1 MKKEIA
7 ELNDKIKLEMG
18 SNRFQEIQN
27 EKHELQ
33 DSLSKES
40 KKYVQLKGE
49 YELLEEEHVLIKAQL
64 TTEKEKL
71 ENEIKTLTSKIKSFE
86 AQDALERAEK
96 DDLKKKI
103 AVLQR
108 KLTEN
113 EHSSLSKIS
122 TASYEIEKARL
133 KIKLEETEAEY
144 AKILKQHEMVIDQ
157 LSNARKENDDIK
169 RKLDDFERI
178 NKAQRTLNDHNT
190 TLENELRKLK
200 SK

>member
-1 MKKEIA
+1 MKKEIV

-18 SNRFQEIQN
+18 SKRFQEIQN
-27 EKHELQ
+27 EKHDLEE
-33 DSLSKES
+33 SLLKES
-40 KKYVQLKGE
+40 KKCVQLKGE

-64 TTEKEKL
+64 ITEKEKL
-71 ENEIKTLTSKIKSFE
+71 ENEIKTLTTKIKSFE
-86 AQDALERAEK
+86 TQDVLEKAEK
-96 DDLKKKI
+96 DELKKKI
-103 AVLQR
+103 AILQR
-108 KLTEN
+108 KLTEH
-113 EHSSLSKIS
+113 EHSSLLKIS
-122 TASYEIEKARL
+122 TTSYEIEKARL
-133 KIKLEETEAEY
+133 NIKLEETEAEY